1 MSVGSATMVQCTS
14 THISSLWPRVKRRTI
29 FLDIM
34 FRVYKQP
41 LTRRGQR
48 RHRAW
53 KNLALPRHVGGGYCV
68 NLLVW
73 LASFSSVTQR
83 THAPSPAFLCTRV
96 PSNKPKR
103 KLVLQQSGK
112 SSLLRAMFKSPR
124 VKKKKTT
131 GKQKR
136 VITNRQKSHKEEDKV
151 NDRALEGKTEVS
163 EAEIAAAVASSGFK
177 GEVCLWRI
185 KTFHA
190 NDLKILFIFKF

>member
-103 KLVLQQSGK
+103 KLVLQQSIHSAGISHPLK
-112 SSLLRAMFKSPR
+112 MTVRSLFGYFCFKCSQVVKLIYETSHHSLLLDMY
-124 VKKKKTT
+124 
-131 GKQKR
+131 
-136 VITNRQKSHKEEDKV
+136 
-151 NDRALEGKTEVS
+151 
-163 EAEIAAAVASSGFK
+163 
-177 GEVCLWRI
+177 
-185 KTFHA
+185 
-190 NDLKILFIFKF
+190 